1 MGGLQKSLGK
11 VYQPVRKVIDPLNI
25 MDPFNILPGASLGGG
40 RKPFSFDKNYGGPLA
55 KMLGGGGGSSSYS
68 MPRSQMDTSGMF
80 AAQNQMLASMKSQSA
95 SDLARRQASNE
106 ALRSSS
112 PLFPTI
118 PTQAAT
124 QSTTSVATTTP
135 ATSTPSIAQSKISDT
150 TASADLPVE
159 FVYKPASTQQKYVAS
174 NQFDLPDMSN
184 IKFGGV

>member
-11 VYQPVRKVIDPLNI
+11 VYQPIRKVIDPLNI
-25 MDPFNILPGASLGGG
+25 MDPLNILPGASLGGG
-40 RKPFSFDKNYGGPLA
+40 RKPFTFDKNYGGALG
-55 KMLGGGGGSSSYS
+55 KMLSGGGGSSYYS
-68 MPRSQMDTSGMF
+68 MPRSSMDTSGMF
-80 AAQNQMLASMKSQSA
+80 SAQNQMLASMKAQSA

-106 ALRSSS
+106 ALRASK
-112 PLFPTI
+112 PMFPTM
-118 PTQAAT
+118 PAQA
-124 QSTTSVATTTP
+124 STTSSVATTAP
-135 ATSTPSIAQSKISDT
+135 VSATPSIAQSKISDS